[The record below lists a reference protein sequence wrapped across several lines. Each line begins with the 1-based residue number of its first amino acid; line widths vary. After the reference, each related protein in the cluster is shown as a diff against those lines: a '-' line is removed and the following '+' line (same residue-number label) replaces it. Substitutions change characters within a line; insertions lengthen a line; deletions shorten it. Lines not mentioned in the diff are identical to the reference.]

1 MKYGDVIHF
10 DPIQSVK
17 VLRDA
22 DTADQAAEDVRT
34 FVISERMA
42 DQLSGVI
49 FPNLDFS
56 EPRDTRGLLVVAN
69 YGTGKTHLMSVI
81 AAIAENADL
90 SGILTNEGVK
100 RAAESIAGRF
110 KVIRAEIG
118 ATRMG
123 LRDIVCHELEAGLKK
138 LGVSFAF
145 PDMATITNNK
155 DSLANRLPLTGRGLE
170 GRNAARHR

>member
-69 YGTGKTHLMSVI
+69 YGTGKTHLMSVP
-81 AAIAENADL
+81 
-90 SGILTNEGVK
+90 
-100 RAAESIAGRF
+100 R
-110 KVIRAEIG
+110 
-118 ATRMG
+118 
-123 LRDIVCHELEAGLKK
+123 LREVQVREDN
-138 LGVSFAF
+138 S
-145 PDMATITNNK
+145 
-155 DSLANRLPLTGRGLE
+155 
-170 GRNAARHR
+170 ARIDGPPSP